1 MDWESCE
8 DEAIEDWEEDGME
21 EGEKVDMGTWEG
33 EERES
38 EGVRG
43 GKVRRASSMD
53 TTNRVKESASTSDP
67 AEREL
72 VQLIC

>member
-21 EGEKVDMGTWEG
+21 EGEKVDTGTWEG
-33 EERES
+33 GERES

-43 GKVRRASSMD
+43 GKVRRA
-53 TTNRVKESASTSDP
+53 RV
-67 AEREL
+67 RE
-72 VQLIC
+72 

>member
-21 EGEKVDMGTWEG
+21 EGEKVDTSTWEG
-33 EERES
+33 RESKS

-43 GKVRRASSMD
+43 GKVRAGGVRSEVHGKRDGVAG
-53 TTNRVKESASTSDP
+53 KE
-67 AEREL
+67 
-72 VQLIC
+72 